1 MCSTIQYLFSCGHPA
16 THRFRNQQ
24 CPQSTGRVCRIRD
37 TNKLLV
43 GECRKC
49 LIEREQRQREV
60 NRSGTKDLAPR
71 CEDTWYVPTRCFI
84 DVGFRSLDPFNAEPA
99 SEPASPL
106 SPLVPLTPLTPLTP
120 PLIPAAKTES
130 AWDGLPTGKPDRSPI
145 ERLFPRLCKKRRS
158 PCCKDKTLADAF
170 QAVRLEDFDA
180 RIEGRIMDNHCE
192 SVL

>member
-24 CPQSTGRVCRIRD
+24 CPQSMGRVCRIRD
-37 TNKLLV
+37 TNRLLV

-49 LIEREQRQREV
+49 IIERERRQREV
-60 NRSGTKDLAPR
+60 SRFGAKDLALR
-71 CEDTWYVPTRCFI
+71 YEDTWYVPTRCFI
-84 DVGFRSLDPFNAEPA
+84 DVGFRTLDPFNTEPP

-106 SPLVPLTPLTPLTP
+106 SPLVPLTPLSP
-120 PLIPAAKTES
+120 PSVAITKTEL
-130 AWDGLPTGKPDRSPI
+130 AWDGLPTGKSDSSPI
-145 ERLFPRLCKKRRS
+145 ERLFPGLRKKTRS
-158 PCCKDKTLADAF
+158 PCCNDKSLADAF
-170 QAVRLEDFDA
+170 QAVRLEDHDA